1 MLRNL
6 GRTSWV
12 SKNIGMFFG
21 NNTKIQGC
29 VRENGE
35 WMRERERE
43 TERDWEIDLNFCFQL
58 LKENGKCGWNLI
70 FLLLYYRVML

>member
-35 WMRERERE
+35 RMRERERE
-43 TERDWEIDLNFCFQL
+43 RD
-58 LKENGKCGWNLI
+58 
-70 FLLLYYRVML
+70 